1 MPEIIAPDVT
11 SARTRLANC
20 LLAVALAPTICVMG
34 CATAPVASHGMD
46 QIPAYDASY
55 YGRPDFKAEYARAS
69 CKQSILLT
77 NYRL

>member
-1 MPEIIAPDVT
+1 MPEIIAPDAT

-34 CATAPVASHGMD
+34 CATATAPVASHGMD

-55 YGRPDFKAEYARAS
+55 YGDVGIERGFLSPPD
-69 CKQSILLT
+69 L
-77 NYRL
+77 